1 MKRNLWPGKL
11 LPRFS
16 VVNWHRDQEGLT
28 LVMYKKTTTILLTLM
43 LVMVLANMAIA
54 AGGGGHADSGV
65 LLKDFLYRILNF
77 SIVVAILVYFLR
89 KPIKKGLAG
98 RSEEIEKALAEAKQV
113 KEEAEAKFAEYDRK
127 LDQATEEIAEISDA
141 IRREGEL
148 EKQKIIENARQ
159 MAVKIEQNAE
169 KAAEMEI
176 AKARRELQ
184 QEASRLAVE
193 MATKML
199 EQNFTKEDDTRLI
212 DEYMQKVG
220 ELH

>member
-1 MKRNLWPGKL
+1 
-11 LPRFS
+11 
-16 VVNWHRDQEGLT
+16 
-28 LVMYKKTTTILLTLM
+28 
-43 LVMVLANMAIA
+43 
-54 AGGGGHADSGV
+54 
-65 LLKDFLYRILNF
+65 
-77 SIVVAILVYFLR
+77 VVAILVYFLR
-89 KPIKKGLAG
+89 KPLKKGLAG

-148 EKQKIIENARQ
+148 EKQKIIENAKQ
-159 MAVKIEQNAE
+159 MAIKIEQNAE

-184 QEASRLAVE
+184 KEASKLAVE
-193 MATKML
+193 MAKTML
-199 EQNFTKEDDTRLI
+199 EQNFTKDDDTRLI

>member
-1 MKRNLWPGKL
+1 
-11 LPRFS
+11 
-16 VVNWHRDQEGLT
+16 
-28 LVMYKKTTTILLTLM
+28 M
-43 LVMVLANMAIA
+43 LVLVLANMAIA
-54 AGGGGHADSGV
+54 SGGGHADSGV

-89 KPIKKGLAG
+89 KPLKKGLAG

-148 EKQKIIENARQ
+148 EKQKIIENAKQ
-159 MAVKIEQNAE
+159 MAIKIEQNAE

-184 QEASRLAVE
+184 KEASKLAVE
-193 MATKML
+193 MAKTML
-199 EQNFTKEDDTRLI
+199 EQNFTKDDDTRLI